1 MFCFLGQSIVRV
13 GNDFDEFK
21 THLCSWVEYF
31 KAKKL
36 LTTVQEGIMD
46 TISKNLLQIQNEIVP
61 YTPNIIAVTKYFD
74 ESKIIEAYES
84 GLRDFGE
91 SRVLEAIE
99 KIQKLPQ
106 KIRDNAK
113 FHLIGHLQTNKVN
126 KAVGNFD
133 LIHSV
138 DSLKLAQLISEEAIK
153 KDIKQK
159 ILLQVN
165 NANEEQK
172 FGFSKE
178 EIFDNFKEIERL
190 EGIKVIGLMNMAPF
204 GLDSNELTKIFKDV
218 VNLRNNLEKEF
229 GCKLK
234 EISMGMS
241 GDYKEA
247 VVAGST
253 MIRIGRKLFSK

>member
-1 MFCFLGQSIVRV
+1 MS
-13 GNDFDEFK
+13 
-21 THLCSWVEYF
+21 
-31 KAKKL
+31 
-36 LTTVQEGIMD
+36 
-46 TISKNLLQIQNEIVP
+46 TISENLLQIQKEIAP

-74 ESKIIEAYES
+74 ESKIIEAYEA

-91 SRVLEAIE
+91 SRVIEAIE

-106 KIRDNAK
+106 EIRNNSK
-113 FHLIGHLQTNKVN
+113 FHLIGHLQTNKVS
-126 KAVGNFD
+126 KAVGNFN

-138 DSLKLAQLISEEAIK
+138 DSLKLANLISEEASK
-153 KDIKQK
+153 RGIKQK
-159 ILLQVN
+159 VLLQIN

-178 EIFDNFKEIERL
+178 DIFANFKEIQNL
-190 EGIKVIGLMNMAPF
+190 KGIEIIGLMNMAPF
-204 GLDSNELTKIFKDV
+204 GLNSEELKKLFNDIVD
-218 VNLRNNLEKEF
+218 LRNNLEKEF
-229 GCKLK
+229 DCTLK

-253 MIRIGRKLFSK
+253 MIRIGRKLFST